1 MRCAFL
7 SFVPCLAGALAA
19 QVPTHVVPVPAT
31 VTLGNTNSA
40 IPFATSPTHYQQVIN
55 LGALANPTPAA
66 FKSLR
71 LRMANGQ
78 TSKPGQTIDV
88 ELFLAECPHAAAAA
102 STVFANNVT
111 ATTEVNVFQRRQV
124 LLPTVPDNSWAVA
137 PFPFDTPF
145 VFTGASNLSLRA
157 IVWGNSNNNTAF
169 SYPLDVFSGTG
180 ASSLQVGLGC
190 KATNGNGAGT
200 HTLAVGGLVPGGT
213 ANYVGS
219 SFVVQGGNAAM
230 LLIGANDK
238 SFGGV
243 PLPFDLTAS
252 GAPGCFLYNDW
263 LLLVPFV

>member
-1 MRCAFL
+1 VA
-7 SFVPCLAGALAA
+7 
-19 QVPTHVVPVPAT
+19 PVPLAT
-31 VTLGNTNSA
+31 
-40 IPFATSPTHYQQVIN
+40 P
-55 LGALANPTPAA
+55 
-66 FKSLR
+66 
-71 LRMANGQ
+71 
-78 TSKPGQTIDV
+78 
-88 ELFLAECPHAAAAA
+88 C
-102 STVFANNVT
+102 
-111 ATTEVNVFQRRQV
+111 
-124 LLPTVPDNSWAVA
+124 
-137 PFPFDTPF
+137 
-145 VFTGASNLSLRA
+145 VFTGASNLTPRA
-157 IVWGNSNNNTAF
+157 NVCGNSNNHPAF
-169 SYPLDVFSGTG
+169 SDPLDVFSGTG

-263 LLLVPFV
+263 LLLVPFVSPNDGRITIPVQLPNDPALVWSTHYSQFLWVDALANNLGVFTSNGRDNVIGSPGNVGMARISAANNPNATSGTLTANYGLSLGFN